1 MIGWCRKNILSGQDS
16 GRDHGFTLVEMV
28 VALFI
33 AAVIMA
39 IAIPNLQAAG
49 AKAAV
54 TGCEGNQRM
63 IRAALAEYY
72 MAHHQFPQEATVA
85 GDLADLKAAGL
96 LQSTPVCP
104 SGGQYIITVS
114 PDGLTATVSC
124 TVHGEL
130 GDQ

>member
-1 MIGWCRKNILSGQDS
+1 MTAWCRKKIGSRQGSRQ
-16 GRDHGFTLVEMV
+16 DHGFTLVEMV

-39 IAIPNLQAAG
+39 VAIPNLQAAG
-49 AKAAV
+49 VKAAA
-54 TGCEGNQRM
+54 TGCEGNERM

-72 MAHHQFPQEATVA
+72 MSHHQFPQETTAA

-114 PDGLTATVSC
+114 PDGLSVTVSC

-130 GDQ
+130 GDT